1 MVDSCSQ
8 CGKGYLAIKDRSNT
22 LCERCRKAIEVN
34 LEPLM
39 NETLD
44 SPDVG
49 TMESIL
55 LEALDLFDN

>member
-1 MVDSCSQ
+1 MDT
-8 CGKGYLAIKDRSNT
+8 KYNDLFEN
-22 LCERCRKAIEVN
+22 EIEVN
-34 LEPLM
+34 LEPLI

-44 SPDVG
+44 GPDVG